1 MSDMAEYATIEIG
14 NATYIMDEKR
24 AMRMFH
30 EFCHHFGWVGTFI
43 TEHDVRESIQ
53 SRREADDLEPF
64 TEEELSEATR
74 KVTST
79 KSYQDNVV
87 AWMQEEGWEII
98 HSIIHD
104 EVESALSTS

>member
-1 MSDMAEYATIEIG
+1 MTEHATIEIG
-14 NATYIMDEKR
+14 NATYIMDEKT

-30 EFCHHFGWVGTFI
+30 EFRHHFGWIGTFI

-64 TEEELSEATR
+64 TEEELSDATR

-98 HSIIHD
+98 NNIIFD
-104 EVESALSTS
+104 EVESPVATS